1 MSIEKK
7 SEQQPFSSSVTTT
20 AKLPVWPA
28 VGGAT
33 RCLNYNGSNLAC
45 ALYSSNL
52 KYQTLVQS
60 FLLLLLL
67 LSEGYLS
74 CTLELL
80 SVGANFLLYTMKTF
94 HLSFKNDFFS
104 FQFPKRAIGSART
117 LCRWNIWSESFPNL
131 VQVVL
136 LCWWSS
142 YIYLYLCYSPQP
154 MYEPSGSNWMK
165 DEIK

>member
-45 ALYSSNL
+45 ALYYSNL

-60 FLLLLLL
+60 FLLLLLF
-67 LSEGYLS
+67 LSEGYLSSGS

-80 SVGANFLLYTMKTF
+80 SVGANFLLYTLKTF
-94 HLSFKNDFFS
+94 HLSFKKYFFLS
-104 FQFPKRAIGSART
+104 SSQNAFGSART
-117 LCRWNIWSESFPNL
+117 LCRWNIWSESCPNL
-131 VQVVL
+131 VRVVL
-136 LCWWSS
+136 LC
-142 YIYLYLCYSPQP
+142 
-154 MYEPSGSNWMK
+154 
-165 DEIK
+165 

>member
-45 ALYSSNL
+45 ALYYSNL

-74 CTLELL
+74 SGSCTLELF
-80 SVGANFLLYTMKTF
+80 SVGANFLLYTLKMF

-104 FQFPKRAIGSART
+104 FQFPKCFRECQDP
-117 LCRWNIWSESFPNL
+117 L
-131 VQVVL
+131 QVEHL
-136 LCWWSS
+136 
-142 YIYLYLCYSPQP
+142 
-154 MYEPSGSNWMK
+154 E
-165 DEIK
+165 